1 MMRRHYSTMPK
12 LERDHEQPQQPQ
24 QPYENMRRKPSYQ
37 LLCGTRIDT
46 NFSKVLVYSCSC
58 PNRRH
63 QVIADMVD
71 SCFQTTVDGGGD
83 DDRHLPLLKIV
94 PC

>member
-1 MMRRHYSTMPK
+1 MPK
-12 LERDHEQPQQPQ
+12 LARDHEQPQQQQ

-46 NFSKVLVYSCSC
+46 NVSKVLVYCFSCR
-58 PNRRH
+58 NRRH

-71 SCFQTTVDGGGD
+71 SCFQMTGDGGGD
-83 DDRHLPLLKIV
+83 DDRHLPLLQIV